1 MVDRI
6 DAILRDP
13 QQAKQT
19 LDWIYSKYK
28 PWLVA
33 GHEVAASFGP
43 KKQERRHVNHYHSL
57 IGQISKQV
65 GGDLADKNDAKR
77 ILISAFRLDT
87 KDDPDLR
94 DQWAAVGDMRMG
106 RGLRGEVVL
115 LGAQSRDF
123 KAKLARA
130 FIHWLYA
137 FGAEVGVTFK
147 PWPSDDVE
155 LRDARQ
161 WEINP
166 ETGEVT

>member
-19 LDWIYSKYK
+19 LDWIYGKYK

-43 KKQERRHVNHYHSL
+43 KKQDRRHVNHYHSL

-137 FGAEVGVTFK
+137 FGAEAGVTFK
-147 PWPSDDVE
+147 PWPSDDVA

-161 WEINP
+161 WVDP
-166 ETGEVT
+166 ETGEIN

>member
-19 LDWIYSKYK
+19 LDWIYGKYK

-43 KKQERRHVNHYHSL
+43 KKQDRRHVNHYHSL

-137 FGAEVGVTFK
+137 FGAEAGVTFK
-147 PWPSDDVE
+147 PWPSDDVA

-161 WEINP
+161 WVDP
-166 ETGEVT
+166 ETGEIS